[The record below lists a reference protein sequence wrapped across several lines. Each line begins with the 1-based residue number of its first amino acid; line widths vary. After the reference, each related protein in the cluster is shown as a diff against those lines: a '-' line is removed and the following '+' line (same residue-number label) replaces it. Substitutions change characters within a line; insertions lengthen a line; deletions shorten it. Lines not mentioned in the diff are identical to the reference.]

1 VNGLRI
7 VAGNANPDLARKVAE
22 LVVEKFNTRYVE
34 FIDEVLRERR
44 GAPLEGVRDPLKFE
58 DVWCEAKVKYFPD
71 NEVYAHV
78 ERTVRGQCV
87 FVIQPTCPPR
97 QGTSSGEPGPKTVN
111 DHLMELLLLIDALKR
126 ASAEKIC
133 AVVPYFGY
141 ARQDRKTEG
150 RVPISARLVANL
162 IERAGATRVLAVEL
176 HASQIQGFFD
186 IPLDHLRTD
195 HLFARHIRAHHPDW
209 LEDLVVVSPD
219 LGGLFRARR
228 VAERLQSPGFATL
241 AKRRFDGGRLEVLLV
256 IGDVKGKRV
265 LLVDDILSTGGTL
278 LRAVDRLIEQGAKEV
293 YAACT
298 HGIFAGDALER
309 IEASPLSRIIVT
321 DTIPQA
327 AAEGHPLVEVVS
339 VADDLAEA
347 IIRIYL
353 GLSISELLV
362 RGR

>member
-1 VNGLRI
+1 VNGLKI
-7 VAGNANPDLARKVAE
+7 VSGNANPGLAKKVTE
-22 LVVEKFNTRYVE
+22 LVVEKFNTRYVD
-34 FIDEVLRERR
+34 FLDEVLWERR
-44 GAPLEGVRDPLKFE
+44 STSLERAMDPLRFE
-58 DVWCEAKVKYFPD
+58 DVWCEARVSYFPD

-78 ERTVRGQCV
+78 EKTVRGQCV

-97 QGTSSGEPGPKTVN
+97 DGLSPGGPGPRTVN

-126 ASAEKIC
+126 ASAERIC

-162 IERAGATRVLAVEL
+162 VERAGATRVLAMEL

-186 IPLDHLRTD
+186 IPVDHLRTD
-195 HLFARHIRAHHPDW
+195 HLFARHIQARHPDW
-209 LEDLVVVSPD
+209 VDNLVVVSPD
-219 LGGLFRARR
+219 IGGLFRARR
-228 VAERLQSPGFATL
+228 VAERLQSPFATL
-241 AKRRFDGGRLEVLLV
+241 AKRRFERGKLDVLLV
-256 IGDVKGKRV
+256 IGDVDGKKV

-278 LRAVDRLIEQGAKEV
+278 LRAVYRLKEQGAAEI

-309 IEASPLSRIIVT
+309 IETSPLSRVIVT

-327 AAEGHPLVEVVS
+327 AAVDHPKVEVIS
-339 VADDLAEA
+339 VAEDLAEA

>member
-1 VNGLRI
+1 VNGLKI
-7 VAGNANPDLARKVAE
+7 VAGNANPELAKRITE
-22 LVVEKFNTRYVE
+22 LVVEKFNTKYAD
-34 FIDEVLRERR
+34 FLDELCRDRR
-44 GAPLEGVRDPLKFE
+44 GKLAGDVVPLSFE
-58 DVWCEAKVKYFPD
+58 DVWCEAEVSYFPD
-71 NEVYAHV
+71 REVYAHV
-78 ERTVRGQCV
+78 EKTVRGHFV
-87 FVIQPTCPPR
+87 FVVQPTCPPR
-97 QGTSSGEPGPKTVN
+97 GVPRGPEKPGPQTVN
-111 DHLMELLLLIDALKR
+111 DIVMELLLLVDALKR
-126 ASAEKIC
+126 ASAERIC
-133 AVVPYFGY
+133 AVTPYFGY

-150 RVPISARLVANL
+150 RVPISARLLANM
-162 IERAGATRVLAVEL
+162 IERAGTSRVLAIEL

-195 HLFARHIRAHHPDW
+195 HLFARHIQANHPEW

-219 LGGLFRARR
+219 IGGLFRARR
-228 VAERLQSPGFATL
+228 VAERLHAPFATL
-241 AKRRFDGGRLEVLLV
+241 AKRRFRGGDLEVLLV
-256 IGDVKGKRV
+256 IGEVRGKKV

-278 LRAVDRLIEQGAKEV
+278 IRAANKLLEDGAREV

-298 HGIFAGDALER
+298 HGIFAGDALEQ
-309 IEASPLSRIIVT
+309 IESSPLSRVVVT

-327 AAEGHPLVEVVS
+327 TTAAHPKVEVIS

>member
-1 VNGLRI
+1 MNGLKI
-7 VAGNANPDLARKVAE
+7 VTGNANPELARRITE
-22 LVVEKFNTRYVE
+22 LVVEKFNTKYAD
-34 FIDEVLRERR
+34 FLDELCRDRRGRLREELP
-44 GAPLEGVRDPLKFE
+44 PLRLE
-58 DVWCEAKVKYFPD
+58 DVWCEAEVSYFPD
-71 NEVYAHV
+71 GEVYAHV
-78 ERTVRGQCV
+78 EKTVRGQYV
-87 FVIQPTCPPR
+87 FVVQPTCPPR
-97 QGTSSGEPGPKTVN
+97 AEPLDPKKPGPQTVN
-111 DHLMELLLLIDALKR
+111 DIVMELLLLVDALRR
-126 ASAEKIC
+126 ASAERVC
-133 AVVPYFGY
+133 AVTPYFGY

-150 RVPISARLVANL
+150 RVPISARLLANL
-162 IERAGATRVLAVEL
+162 IERAGTSRVLAVEL

-195 HLFARHIRAHHPDW
+195 HLFARHIQTHHPEW

-219 LGGLFRARR
+219 IGGLFRARR
-228 VAERLQSPGFATL
+228 VAERLHAPFATL
-241 AKRRFDGGRLEVLLV
+241 AKRRFRGGDLEVLLV
-256 IGDVKGKRV
+256 IGEVKGKKV

-278 LRAVDRLIEQGAKEV
+278 IRAAKKLLEEGAREV

-298 HGIFAGDALER
+298 HGIFAGNALQEL
-309 IEASPLSRIIVT
+309 ESSPLSRIIVT

-327 AAEGHPLVEVVS
+327 AAKDHPMVEVVS

>member
-1 VNGLRI
+1 MIGLK
-7 VAGNANPDLARKVAE
+7 VVSGNAHRRLAQRVTE
-22 LVVEKFNTRYVE
+22 LIVEKLNTKYSRFVGG
-34 FIDEVLRERR
+34 IVRERF
-44 GAPLEGVRDPLKFE
+44 GAAIDDPLKYE
-58 DVWCEAKVKYFPD
+58 HIWCEADVRYFPD
-71 NEVYAHV
+71 REVYAHV
-78 ERTVRGQCV
+78 TQTVRGQYV

-97 QGTSSGEPGPKTVN
+97 DPDLDEEHRAYSVN
-111 DHLMELLLLIDALKR
+111 DHVMELLLLIDALKR

-150 RVPISARLVANL
+150 RVPISARLLANL

-195 HLFARHIRAHHPDW
+195 HLIARHIKEEHPDW
-209 LEDLVVVSPD
+209 LENLVVVSPD
-219 LGGLFRARR
+219 IGGLFRARR
-228 VAERLQSPGFATL
+228 VAERLHQAEFATL
-241 AKRRFDGGRLEVLLV
+241 AKRRFRDKGVEVLLV
-256 IGDVKGKRV
+256 IGDVRGKRV
-265 LLVDDILSTGGTL
+265 LIVDDILATGGTL
-278 LRAVDRLIEQGAKEV
+278 IRAAEKLIEEGAREV

-298 HGIFAGDALER
+298 HGIFARDALKS
-309 IEASPLSRIIVT
+309 IEDSPLSRVIVT

-327 AAEGHPLVEVVS
+327 DLGNHPKVEVIS

-362 RGR
+362 RSR

>member
-1 VNGLRI
+1 MNGLKI
-7 VAGNANPDLARKVAE
+7 VAGNANPQLARKITE
-22 LVVEKFNTRYVE
+22 LVVEKFNTKYVDYL
-34 FIDEVLRERR
+34 DELCRPRRERL
-44 GAPLEGVRDPLKFE
+44 GEEVEPLTFE
-58 DVWCEAKVKYFPD
+58 DVWCDAEVSYFAD

-97 QGTSSGEPGPKTVN
+97 ELPPPGEPAPRSVN
-111 DHLMELLLLIDALKR
+111 DHLMELLLLIDALRR
-126 ASAEKIC
+126 ASAERIC
-133 AVVPYFGY
+133 AVTPYFGY

-150 RVPISARLVANL
+150 RVPISARLVANM
-162 IERAGATRVLAVEL
+162 IERAGASRVLAIEL

-195 HLFARHIRAHHPDW
+195 HLFARHIQANHPEW

-219 LGGLFRARR
+219 IGGLFRARR
-228 VAERLQSPGFATL
+228 VAERLHAPFATL
-241 AKRRFDGGRLEVLLV
+241 AKRRFRGGDLEVLLV
-256 IGDVKGKRV
+256 IGEVKGKKV

-278 LRAVDRLIEQGAKEV
+278 IRAANKLLEDGAKEV

-298 HGIFAGDALER
+298 HGIFAGKALKD
-309 IEASPLSRIIVT
+309 IEESPLSRIVVT
-321 DTIPQA
+321 DTIPQTA
-327 AAEGHPLVEVVS
+327 THPNVEVIS